1 MRYKI
6 RVILDNDNDE
16 DVFKDFEVS
25 KNINLT
31 KFHEYIKKEFNLQGS
46 EMASFY
52 SVDENWDTLIEY
64 TLVPFDDNS
73 VPMEKLSLHDILNN
87 NESSILYVYDFMN
100 MWTFFIEL
108 LNETSKKKNESQ
120 ISLFFSKG
128 EVPKIPPKKNF
139 SNDQKEHLFA
149 TSVIAISAKLAKSD
163 GKISKSEIL
172 AFKKIFEFPAEDEK
186 AISNIF
192 NSAKEN
198 IDDYKDIAE
207 QVYIVFKSDKGLLF
221 ELLNSLFS
229 IAYADGELHPKE
241 KVMLSDIA
249 KVFQISGNEFEILN
263 NIFEAK
269 VASDKNSINRSYKI
283 LGLSENASLEQVSNQ
298 YRKLIKEY
306 HPDKLQGMGLPKEFI
321 ELANQKLSAINK
333 AYTEI
338 KNNEKKS
345 KL

>member
-1 MRYKI
+1 MSIWGKLI
-6 RVILDNDNDE
+6 GGAAGMALGGPIGAILGIAAGHGVD
-16 DVFKDFEVS
+16 KVS
-25 KNINLT
+25 KFDIDESN
-31 KFHEYIKKEFNLQGS
+31 KK
-46 EMASFY
+46 
-52 SVDENWDTLIEY
+52 
-64 TLVPFDDNS
+64 
-73 VPMEKLSLHDILNN
+73 
-87 NESSILYVYDFMN
+87 
-100 MWTFFIEL
+100 
-108 LNETSKKKNESQ
+108 
-120 ISLFFSKG
+120 
-128 EVPKIPPKKNF
+128 F
-139 SNDQKEHLFA
+139 SNDQKEQIFA
-149 TSVIAISAKLAKSD
+149 TSVIAISAKLAKAD

-186 AISNIF
+186 AISDIF

-198 IDDYKDIAE
+198 IDDYKGIAE
-207 QVYIVFKSDKGLLF
+207 QVYKVFKSDRGLLF

-241 KVMLSDIA
+241 KVMLSEIA
-249 KVFQISGNEFEILN
+249 KIFQISDNEFESLK

-269 VASDKNSINRSYKI
+269 ISQDNTSINRSYKI
-283 LGLSENASLEQVSNQ
+283 LGLSENVSLEQVSNQ